1 MKILKVIAIEFFN
14 FIDKFIHQPKIL
26 KVLKQKTKN
35 INIFV
40 DVGAHKGTYT
50 DLIINNFDIKKTVM
64 LEPQENF
71 FNFLKEKYS
80 KNDRVTILNKAV
92 SEKEEN
98 LDFYI
103 NKHDLTSSLSILDTN
118 NRYLKLKSKLFG
130 TDTRGMIEKKIK
142 VKTTTLKSVM
152 EEISLRSIDL
162 LKIDTEGH
170 EFQVVKGIAE
180 KIKYIKL
187 ILVEF
192 HNDEI
197 YVSYNPNEL
206 HDLLIFNNFKLINK
220 FKFPF
225 TTWEDRLYINLD
237 E

>member
-98 LDFYI
+98 LEEETE
-103 NKHDLTSSLSILDTN
+103 NQILKDWTLQL
-118 NRYLKLKSKLFG
+118 Y
-130 TDTRGMIEKKIK
+130 K
-142 VKTTTLKSVM
+142 V
-152 EEISLRSIDL
+152 
-162 LKIDTEGH
+162 
-170 EFQVVKGIAE
+170 
-180 KIKYIKL
+180 
-187 ILVEF
+187 
-192 HNDEI
+192 
-197 YVSYNPNEL
+197 
-206 HDLLIFNNFKLINK
+206 
-220 FKFPF
+220 
-225 TTWEDRLYINLD
+225 NLWK
-237 E
+237 

>member
-1 MKILKVIAIEFFN
+1 MKILKIIAIEFFN
-14 FIDKFIHQPKIL
+14 FIDKFIHRPKIL
-26 KVLKQKTKN
+26 KVLKQKIKN

-40 DVGAHKGTYT
+40 DIGAHKGTYT
-50 DLIINNFDIKKTVM
+50 DLIINNFDVKKAVM
-64 LEPQENF
+64 FEPQEYF
-71 FNFLKEKYS
+71 FNFLKKKYS
-80 KNDRVTILNKAV
+80 MNDRVTILNKAV
-92 SEKEEN
+92 SEKKED

-118 NRYLKLKSKLFG
+118 NKYLKLKSRLFG
-130 TDTRGMIEKKIK
+130 TDTKGMIEKKIQ
-142 VKTTTLKSVM
+142 VKTTTLNSIM

-170 EFQVVKGIAE
+170 ELQVVKGIAE
-180 KIKYIKL
+180 KIKHIKL

-197 YVSYNPNEL
+197 YVSYNPKKL
-206 HDLLIFNNFKLINK
+206 HDLLTFNNFKLINK

-225 TTWEDRLYINLD
+225 TTWEDRLYINLHK
-237 E
+237 

>member
-26 KVLKQKTKN
+26 KVLKKKTKN

-92 SEKEEN
+92 SSQEGSLEFFVPTGD
-98 LDFYI
+98 DFSYGTS
-103 NKHDLTSSLSILDTN
+103 NKSL
-118 NRYLKLKSKLFG
+118 
-130 TDTRGMIEKKIK
+130 
-142 VKTTTLKSVM
+142 
-152 EEISLRSIDL
+152 L
-162 LKIDTEGH
+162 LKNE
-170 EFQVVKGIAE
+170 
-180 KIKYIKL
+180 
-187 ILVEF
+187 ILYKSIFVETTNLSEF
-192 HNDEI
+192 HNQTFEI
-197 YVSYNPNEL
+197 IKIDVEGSEL
-206 HDLLIFNNFKLINK
+206 DVLRTISNHLENCKFVFIEIMLKNRSQVYELLKKYKLIPISESK
-220 FKFPF
+220 
-225 TTWEDRLYINLD
+225 EDIGNYIFQK